1 MARMWMVRAGQNGV
15 HASDFLDGGYA
26 SVGFD
31 EELGVLP
38 PAMSREQLIERLTQL
53 HPARKRGAIVNAAGQ
68 LHRFHFE
75 VERGD
80 SVITYDPA
88 KRRYL
93 LGTVEGD
100 VEHVLDG
107 PHGHPYRRRV
117 AWQARVSRDALSVTT
132 RNTLG
137 STLTLF
143 LLNDD
148 AAADLRQ
155 RAVALD
161 APADA
166 SVTER
171 LTDDA
176 NGEVALTTMLGD
188 AVSRANEFIEDL
200 IAGLDPGQ
208 MEELVAGL
216 LRAMGYK
223 TRTSPKGPDR
233 GVDIFASPDGLGLQ
247 EPRIF
252 VEVKHRG
259 ASMGAP
265 ELRAFLGGRRAG
277 DRCLFV
283 STGGFTKEALY
294 EAERASI
301 PLTLIDLPS
310 LRELL
315 VEHYDALD
323 TATRALVPLTRIYWP
338 AATND

>member
-1 MARMWMVRAGQNGV
+1 MMARMWMVRAGQNGIY
-15 HASDFLDGGYA
+15 ASDFVEDGYV
-26 SVGFD
+26 SVGFG
-31 EELGVLP
+31 EEVGALP
-38 PAMSREQLIERLTQL
+38 ATMSRDDLIDRLAQL
-53 HPARKRGAIVNAAGQ
+53 HPARKRGAIVNEAGQ

-80 SVITYDPA
+80 DVITYDPA
-88 KRRYL
+88 KRRYM
-93 LGTVEGD
+93 LGIIDSD
-100 VEHVLDG
+100 VEHAVD
-107 PHGHPYRRRV
+107 PPNRHRYRRRV
-117 AWQARVSRDALSVTT
+117 AWKARVSRDALSATT

-155 RAVALD
+155 RAVPLD
-161 APADA
+161 APDDT
-166 SVTER
+166 SVTR
-171 LTDDA
+171 RP
-176 NGEVALTTMLGD
+176 NGQGEVDLTTVLGD

-200 IAGLDPGQ
+200 IASLDPEQ
-208 MEELVAGL
+208 MEELVAGV

-294 EAERASI
+294 EAERSSI
-301 PLTLIDLPS
+301 PLTLVDLPT

-315 VEHYDALD
+315 VEHYEALD

-338 AATND
+338 VTTND